1 MTNAQ
6 LSFRSCIVPSLSA
19 CAAVAAPPRPFNIHA
34 RIIMPPPRKG
44 RAKLHVSFGD
54 VMKLTMEANGP
65 QIRRK

>member
-19 CAAVAAPPRPFNIHA
+19 RAAVAAPPRPFNIHA

-44 RAKLHVSFGD
+44 RAKLHV
-54 VMKLTMEANGP
+54 MKLTMEANGP